1 MARDVPPPE
10 TPSKRSIRTDGQD
23 SITPRGQSWPPDPTY
38 GPDSLTRSGTHTVLI
53 VTVGFDP
60 TADADLLSH
69 AVRARRRK
77 RTHGGDIAGELNP
90 RPSALI
96 GPQRDATR
104 CRGKGEWHKG
114 VVTNDC
120 AAVIPAHGDARPAAA
135 MELRRAIPVN
145 PAIVLARD
153 VDEDHRCEL
162 AKTRGRG
169 DEAGGHVY
177 VGGGSAMSWNRS
189 LEPDEDLRPELRRL
203 GVRAW
208 RAPSAMVEEVRG
220 PSRGEH
226 RRWAEG

>member
-1 MARDVPPPE
+1 MYPSPE

-96 GPQRDATR
+96 GPQRGATR

-114 VVTNDC
+114 VVTYDC
-120 AAVIPAHGDARPAAA
+120 AAVIPAHGIVRICGGETDTARNWKDPGTPFFQQ
-135 MELRRAIPVN
+135 MPR
-145 PAIVLARD
+145 
-153 VDEDHRCEL
+153 
-162 AKTRGRG
+162 
-169 DEAGGHVY
+169 
-177 VGGGSAMSWNRS
+177 
-189 LEPDEDLRPELRRL
+189 
-203 GVRAW
+203 
-208 RAPSAMVEEVRG
+208 
-220 PSRGEH
+220 
-226 RRWAEG
+226 